1 MPREQGA
8 GRIDH
13 RLRRAAELRLPRLRR
28 LPLLVTGF
36 GFGFGFGLGLGSGL
50 ALGLGLGWGQG

>member
-36 GFGFGFGLGLGSGL
+36 GFGFGLGLGSGL